1 MNYGELIPD
10 GGGDPI
16 PLLREKLT
24 VGRRESCDIVLR
36 FPNIS
41 SKHCELMIQS
51 GYWFVRDLNS
61 RNGVKVDGTR
71 VQRKRLD
78 PGCNLAIAKHTYEI
92 NYSPTD
98 LGASGTPPP
107 DEETIGQVMRQ
118 SLLDRAGLEQR
129 DIVNPYGREVDSA
142 NKRYDAADDRA
153 GQIEDPNTLVPL
165 YLRTPEGGKQLPE
178 IAEHSARH
186 THAVVQAGIFCHAI

>member
-1 MNYGELIPD
+1 MNYGELVPD

-61 RNGVKVDGTR
+61 RNGGKVDGTR
-71 VQRKRLD
+71 VQRKRLA
-78 PGCNLAIAKHTYEI
+78 PGCTLAIAKHAYSI
-92 NYSPTD
+92 DYSPTD

-107 DEETIGQVMRQ
+107 DEETIGQVLGQ

-129 DIVNPYGREVDSA
+129 DIVNPYGRETTEK
-142 NKRYDAADDRA
+142 NKRYDAQDDRA
-153 GQIEDPNTLVPL
+153 GQIEDPNRPV
-165 YLRTPEGGKQLPE
+165 
-178 IAEHSARH
+178 
-186 THAVVQAGIFCHAI
+186 

>member
-1 MNYGELIPD
+1 MNYGELVPD

-61 RNGVKVDGTR
+61 RNGVTGDGPR
-71 VQRKRLD
+71 DQPKRLD
-78 PGCNLAIAKHTYEI
+78 PGCTLAIAKHAYSI
-92 NYSPTD
+92 DYSPTD

-107 DEETIGQVMRQ
+107 DEETIGQVLGQ

-129 DIVNPYGREVDSA
+129 DIVNPYGRETDSK
-142 NKRYDAADDRA
+142 NKRYDAQDDRA
-153 GQIEDPNTLVPL
+153 GQIEDPNRPV
-165 YLRTPEGGKQLPE
+165 
-178 IAEHSARH
+178 
-186 THAVVQAGIFCHAI
+186 

>member
-24 VGRRESCDIVLR
+24 IGRRESCDIVLR

-71 VQRKRLD
+71 IQRKRLD
-78 PGCNLAIAKHTYEI
+78 PGCTLAIAKHVYSI

-107 DEETIGQVMRQ
+107 DEETIGQVLGQ

-129 DIVNPYGREVDSA
+129 DIVNPYGRETDSQK
-142 NKRYDAADDRA
+142 KRYDAQDDRA
-153 GQIEDPNTLVPL
+153 GQIEDPNKP
-165 YLRTPEGGKQLPE
+165 
-178 IAEHSARH
+178 I
-186 THAVVQAGIFCHAI
+186 

>member
-1 MNYGELIPD
+1 MNYGELVPD

-51 GYWFVRDLNS
+51 GYWFVRDLDS
-61 RNGVKVDGTR
+61 RNGVKVDVTR

-78 PGCNLAIAKHTYEI
+78 PGCTLAIAKHAYSI
-92 NYSPTD
+92 DYSPTD

-107 DEETIGQVMRQ
+107 DEETIGQVLGQ

-129 DIVNPYGREVDSA
+129 DIVNPYGRETDSN
-142 NKRYDAADDRA
+142 NKRYDAQDDRA
-153 GQIEDPNTLVPL
+153 GQIEDPNRPV
-165 YLRTPEGGKQLPE
+165 
-178 IAEHSARH
+178 
-186 THAVVQAGIFCHAI
+186 